1 MAEIPQPRRHATGHG
16 GVRPSDGSRRPAE
29 PAPRHEPT
37 VKQGDLFKT
46 EKGEGRVLVVTK
58 PTPRLPAEA
67 LVYFE
72 HNDEALWFDEK
83 GKEMPR

>member
-1 MAEIPQPRRHATGHG
+1 MAEIQQPRRHATGHG

-29 PAPRHEPT
+29 PTPHHEPT
-37 VKQGDLFKT
+37 VKKGELFKT
-46 EKGEGRVLVVTK
+46 EKGEGRVLTVTK

-72 HNDEALWFDEK
+72 ESDTVGWFDEQ